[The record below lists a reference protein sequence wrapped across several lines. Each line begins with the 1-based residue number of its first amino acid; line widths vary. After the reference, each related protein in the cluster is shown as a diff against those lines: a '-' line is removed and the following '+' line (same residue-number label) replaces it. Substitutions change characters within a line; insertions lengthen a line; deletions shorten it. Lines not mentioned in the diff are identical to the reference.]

1 MGQFILNG
9 RNYSGITYANGC
21 FIDTDNVI
29 TSGTYTGT
37 FSYTANCDC
46 IVVIGLVSISS
57 NQGTIK
63 IDDAKYESIY
73 NTSGNALA
81 EDRVIFL
88 KKGQTLS
95 VQSGYSIWT
104 SAYTVYGIQ
113 EGSPVTFLSEYASA
127 CYDTN
132 EREVGCWVDGK
143 PIYQKTIVLN
153 SSVINDEVHTDVT
166 SLNIDRC
173 VGIFGV
179 YTRKAS
185 GGYNFTYAFNTYE
198 SNAYCSWARYYDSQK
213 EITHKIYLGSGEST
227 DYQAITIRYTK
238 TTDVAGSGKLTP
250 TAMPTV
256 HYDGNEKV
264 IGTWFGETLYEK
276 VISLTSGI
284 AIGSYGHISLPANS
298 IVRGLDGYAYRNSH
312 ASVDR
317 FNGFINSGDLYAS
330 IRSGQIEYWISNI
343 FSPVEE
349 ITFTIQYTKTT

>member
-21 FIDTDNVI
+21 FIDTDNLI
-29 TSGTYTGT
+29 TSGQHSSSNPL
-37 FSYTANCDC
+37 SYTATSDC
-46 IVVIGLVSISS
+46 YIFSVVALTQNSS
-57 NQGTIK
+57 GAVYIDGKQVASWYNGGGTTAF
-63 IDDAKYESIY
+63 DF
-73 NTSGNALA
+73 GF
-81 EDRVIFL
+81 FL
-88 KKGQTLS
+88 KKGQTITTT
-95 VQSGYSIWT
+95 QTFSGDSDYK
-104 SAYTVYGIQ
+104 VYGIQ

-127 CYDTN
+127 CYDTT

-143 PIYQKTIVLN
+143 PIYQRTWEFG
-153 SSVINDEVHTDVT
+153 SSVLVSYSSWTNTTIDSSDIENIITVKAKHSDGTCFEGIMADPTVSGHT
-166 SLNIDRC
+166 L
-173 VGIFGV
+173 VGLQT
-179 YTRKAS
+179 TRNGAEANVK
-185 GGYNFTYAFNTYE
+185 TLTL
-198 SNAYCSWARYYDSQK
+198 Q
-213 EITHKIYLGSGEST
+213 
-227 DYQAITIRYTK
+227 YTK
-238 TTDVAGSGKLTP
+238 ISDVAGSGKLTP

-256 HYDGNEKV
+256 HYDSNEKI

-298 IVRGLDGYAYRNSH
+298 IVRGLDGYAYQNSH

-330 IRSGQIEYWISNI
+330 IKSGQIEYWISNI